1 MLDAVTV
8 ALDEPGDL
16 PLAGRERLAS
26 SRSGALHWC
35 TTCVTKALQRG
46 DDDLSAGGHDAAGPA
61 TAFADS
67 VVVEVEVE
75 VEVAQLDLSPTDVT
89 VLRDWLSGGRVA
101 A

>member
-1 MLDAVTV
+1 M
-8 ALDEPGDL
+8 
-16 PLAGRERLAS
+16 
-26 SRSGALHWC
+26 
-35 TTCVTKALQRG
+35 TKALQRG
-46 DDDLSAGGHDAAGPA
+46 DDDLSPGGHDAAGPA

-67 VVVEVEVE
+67 VVAE